1 MKIIL
6 MRSIR
11 NGWIIKE
18 KKLEQ
23 IADIKK
29 TKGKTSA
36 IFSTLNS
43 IRGKKKTGPEMV
55 AMKDPETGNM
65 IFDPEALKSASVDY
79 CVKLLQNTNV
89 DPEFKD
95 DIDIENLL
103 HYYRMMVNDQ
113 NDQEELTY
121 DDFQTRNKKIGS
133 KNGEKYKFLINAGQ
147 GFQNCLFNLFKQ
159 VWATEEKPQQWRN
172 TIVIQLYKGKG
183 SINEFQF
190 QRYIHTKEEV
200 PKYFEGIVV
209 DKSKDKL
216 VKGCSKFQIGGIQKH
231 RSQEHLFTVKRV
243 ISLYVILK
251 IPLFL
256 QIFDLSKY
264 FDREILKNAMDTLY
278 NCGVTGKLYRLWY
291 NL

>member
-1 MKIIL
+1 MDHQRKDA
-6 MRSIR
+6 
-11 NGWIIKE
+11 E

-65 IFDPEALKSASVDY
+65 IFDPEALKSAPVDY

-103 HYYRMMVNDQ
+103 HYYRMTVNDQ

-121 DDFQTRNKKIGS
+121 DDFQTRNKKICS
-133 KNGEKYKFLINAGQ
+133 KSGGKYKFLINAGQ

-172 TIVIQLYKGKG
+172 TIVIQLY
-183 SINEFQF
+183 
-190 QRYIHTKEEV
+190 
-200 PKYFEGIVV
+200 
-209 DKSKDKL
+209 
-216 VKGCSKFQIGGIQKH
+216 
-231 RSQEHLFTVKRV
+231 
-243 ISLYVILK
+243 
-251 IPLFL
+251 
-256 QIFDLSKY
+256 
-264 FDREILKNAMDTLY
+264 
-278 NCGVTGKLYRLWY
+278 
-291 NL
+291 